1 MGIDKPDVRF
11 VIHYSMPKSIEGY
24 YQESGRAGRDGL
36 HSTCILFYARA
47 DKAKIQF
54 LINIGS
60 HEPNVKQMH
69 YDNLVEMVNYCENTN
84 DCRRVLQ
91 LQYLGEIFDPQNC
104 KTSGAPCDT
113 CCKGSVLCLKF
124 SFLSLSF
131 SLSKGN

>member
-11 VIHYSMPKSIEGY
+11 VIHYSLPKSIEGY

-69 YDNLVEMVNYCENTN
+69 YDNLWSMVNYCENTN

-91 LQYLGEIFDPQNC
+91 LQYLGEIFDAKNC

-113 CCKGSVLCLKF
+113 CCKGKVF
-124 SFLSLSF
+124 VF
-131 SLSKGN
+131 

>member
-11 VIHYSMPKSIEGY
+11 IIHYSLPKSIEGY

-54 LINIGS
+54 LINQKS
-60 HEPNVKQMH
+60 EPDVRRMH

-91 LQYLGEIFDPQNC
+91 LQYLGEVFDSKHC

-113 CCKGSVLCLKF
+113 CCKGSVLCFKF
-124 SFLSLSF
+124 SLNPLSF
-131 SLSKGN
+131 SLNERK